1 MDTNVNMEREGLKP
15 VVLRG
20 YFKKFYRTSDREN
33 GVLAGVFHSKD
44 GECTMNLKCR
54 MRDAAVY
61 DVIYVAAIRAGEYR
75 GKPKYSGFMASR
87 PADVDNVLAMLS
99 TLSPTKGSIART
111 MAEYAEKAY
120 GSAGALACV
129 LAAAPES
136 LYAVGA
142 TGDVLTDAAEL
153 LGVRVTAAL
162 LCARWPM
169 MTKRLASVLELSGIK
184 NLLGIL
190 GSNPYELL
198 EMKQIQA
205 EPHAFQDLDRI
216 GLDLFELDSLERL
229 RAAAAY
235 YGPRVIAENGDTR
248 VRMDDAAA
256 WSGYLN
262 ALCRKASLA
271 PDAGHRDTMMVAVMD
286 VAYNAK
292 HLVIDREKDGHA
304 YCYDASS
311 YFCEQS
317 AATSLKNLAVRGSL
331 VWGPDDKACAKRVMD
346 LLDDFDRVR
355 GYEPYKADALT
366 PEHRLAILN
375 CIKAGASIITGGPGR
390 GKTTAAAALIYC
402 WSRMRNE
409 KSGRGAPDDVVTL
422 LAPTWKAAGRLGGAV
437 ALVNDTLRKSG
448 ASTAL
453 IDPPQA
459 IAKMC
464 YFEKKKREADRSNS
478 LDYDAGLRE
487 RRGGLAIVDE
497 TSMVDI
503 RLFSEMLSCLK
514 YSQVVFL
521 GDVDQLPSIGPGQ
534 VLRDMIGWG
543 GLNTSYLTVNL
554 RAKNAVARNADLIQA
569 GKPFHELDWNSPNA
583 FSMIRFD
590 RPGVAYTDTEAMQ
603 KRIVEEYAA
612 DIADVAA
619 KQAVMGDGCTPYSEV
634 AVICPYRGLKSGLCS
649 VEPMNLLL
657 RDRMNP
663 VRTYAE
669 LDTPGARMTAD
680 QCPGREVPFLNYA
693 GYPFRLGDRV
703 MCTKNF
709 VDKGTVNGDE
719 GFLISY
725 AVPEDKRY
733 GGPNE
738 KTGAVEVMFD
748 SGESVVF
755 QDDDMEALVLSYA
768 ITVHKAQGCQYDR
781 VIYVAQARLS
791 AIPTFG
797 TRNMVY
803 TALTRA
809 KQKVRIIGFV
819 PEIATALTRTAP
831 ERKCGFMD
839 RLKE

>member
-1 MDTNVNMEREGLKP
+1 MGREGMKP
-15 VVLRG
+15 VILRG

-33 GVLAGVFHSKD
+33 GVLAGVFHSKA
-44 GECTMNLKCR
+44 GECTMNLKCG
-54 MRDAAVY
+54 MRDAAVC

-87 PADVDNVLAMLS
+87 PADVDDIMALLS
-99 TLSPTKGSIART
+99 PLPPTKGSIARA
-111 MAEYAEKAY
+111 MAEYAERVH

-142 TGDVLTDAAEL
+142 TGDVLTDAADL

-198 EMKQIQA
+198 ELGPVQA

-216 GLDLFELDSLERL
+216 GLDLFELDSPERL
-229 RAAAAY
+229 KAVASY
-235 YGPRVIAENGDTR
+235 YGPRAIAENGDTR

-262 ALCRKASLA
+262 SLCRRASLA
-271 PDAGHRDTMMVAVMD
+271 PDRGHRDAMSLAVGVA
-286 VAYNAK
+286 ASGSK
-292 HLVIDREKDGHA
+292 HLMTAREKDGRA
-304 YCYDASS
+304 YCYDAGS
-311 YFCEQS
+311 YFCERS
-317 AATSLKNLAVRGSL
+317 AAASLKSLAARGSL
-331 VWGPDDKACAKRVMD
+331 VWGTDDKTSAKRVMD
-346 LLDDFDRVR
+346 LLDDFDRAR

-375 CIKAGASIITGGPGR
+375 CIKAGAGIITGGPGR

-402 WSRMRNE
+402 WSRMREE
-409 KSGRGAPDDVVTL
+409 KRGRGAPDDVVTL

-437 ALVNDTLRKSG
+437 ALVNDALRRSG
-448 ASTAL
+448 AGTAL

-464 YFEKKKREADRSNS
+464 YFEKKKQESDRSNR
-478 LDYDAGLRE
+478 LDYDSGLRE

-534 VLRDMIGWG
+534 VLRDMISWG

-554 RAKNAVARNADLIQA
+554 RAKNAVARNADLIQE
-569 GKPFHELDWNSPNA
+569 GKPFHELDWSSPNA

-590 RPGVAYTDTEAMQ
+590 RPGTAYADTDAMQ
-603 KRIVEEYAA
+603 RRIVDEYAA
-612 DIADVAA
+612 DVADVAA
-619 KQAVMGDGCTPYSEV
+619 KQSAMDDGSTPYSEV
-634 AVICPYRGLKSGLCS
+634 AVICPYRGLKSGACS

-663 VRTYAE
+663 AQSYAE
-669 LDTPGARMTAD
+669 PDAPGTRMTAD
-680 QCPGREVPFLNYA
+680 QFPGREVPFLDYA

-709 VDKGTVNGDE
+709 VDRGAVNGDE
-719 GFLISY
+719 GFLVSY

-733 GGPNE
+733 GNTNG
-738 KTGAVEVMFD
+738 KAGAVEVMFD
-748 SGESVVF
+748 SGESVAF

-831 ERKCGFMD
+831 ERNCGFLD
-839 RLKE
+839 RLRE